1 MDTSVPLLLGLGR
14 GYTGGYGVGRCEGLE
29 SVIHSN
35 LFLRTP
41 GLCTSALGVGEG
53 VLGGAEQGGVKDF
66 VGFEIHTRFHDFWGK
81 KILSSQ
87 LGVFWVQFL
96 VFWIP
101 WVLIRL
107 AFYFCLHSHHNKS
120 YHQTPISRQ
129 LQWNSST
136 SPPRPKLTKR
146 LVFLLF
152 ENYLWPDF
160 HPLTSKAVIFPLQT
174 FIAVTSC
181 AKSSQPSSSSLWRLS
196 NVRETLS
203 ITLDPS

>member
-1 MDTSVPLLLGLGR
+1 MRRSRKRNTLEPLLADTWPL
-14 GYTGGYGVGRCEGLE
+14 YICSGGGGGGTWGCRTGRCE
-29 SVIHSN
+29 
-35 LFLRTP
+35 R
-41 GLCTSALGVGEG
+41 
-53 VLGGAEQGGVKDF
+53 F
-66 VGFEIHTRFHDFWGK
+66 VGFEIHTGFHDFGGK

-96 VFWIP
+96 VLWIL

-129 LQWNSST
+129 RQWNSST

-152 ENYLWPDF
+152 ENHVYMTRF
-160 HPLTSKAVIFPLQT
+160 
-174 FIAVTSC
+174 
-181 AKSSQPSSSSLWRLS
+181 SSI
-196 NVRETLS
+196 N
-203 ITLDPS
+203 